1 MAQDTVDRAVEVGGL
16 TDEKA
21 CQTDGF
27 ILEGGDGWYPTL
39 FIRLIQDYGFDL
51 EVHVNL

>member
-16 TDEKA
+16 TDEKG

-39 FIRLIQDYGFDL
+39 FIRLIQDYGFDR